1 MSLGRTPGGDHT
13 VSPKS
18 LHRQPALLAEHR
30 EQLLC
35 TRCGLT
41 GRGVTGA
48 LCCHGNGSTAVFSKV
63 QFIPSAHRDL
73 SLSCRDGGREI
84 IPVAFKGGGTALNLG
99 PGLPESAGVIHNRRV
114 CLCRAVL
121 GLL

>member
-48 LCCHGNGSTAVFSKV
+48 LCCHGNGARQSFLRYSSSPQHT
-63 QFIPSAHRDL
+63 
-73 SLSCRDGGREI
+73 
-84 IPVAFKGGGTALNLG
+84 
-99 PGLPESAGVIHNRRV
+99 VIYH
-114 CLCRAVL
+114 
-121 GLL
+121 